1 MTATEAAV
9 NYIKAGFSP
18 VPLIPN
24 QKRPALKDWTRFK
37 ESPIGLQ
44 EAEELFNSTNSLGL
58 ICGYQG
64 LEVLDI
70 DSKNFEA
77 NEYEEFLELLNTNAP
92 GLIEKVVIQHT
103 PSGGKHFIYKC
114 EKIEGNKK
122 LAKNSKKEVT
132 FETRGDGGQI
142 AAYPS
147 PGYRIEGKLSKL
159 GYISESEREILH
171 LCAREMD
178 RVPPQEI
185 ISHVGRQYSNNTDLT
200 KPWDDYN
207 AKQDVAELL
216 IANGWSV
223 VRDSSKFIYLKRP
236 GVTSAEWSGKVFRDS
251 GLLYVWSTS
260 TAFEAEKCY
269 TAFQVLAILQFNS
282 DFQEA
287 ARFLVAEGYGERLER
302 PAESI
307 TKSVEITE
315 PDEVEKLLEGFILSP
330 ELEISNPEPVI
341 SVIINY
347 DIYTLGTYGNFSV
360 VQGKA
365 KSRKSYF
372 LSALAGAA
380 LSSSLACQSLR
391 GHLTNELILYFDTEQ
406 GDSHAQRVQRR
417 ILSIAGY
424 SFNKTHSR
432 LKYFTLRK
440 MDTNEERL
448 QFIKTAISFY
458 EKKEIPLGLVI
469 IDGIADVAKKGV
481 NDEEEATAI
490 ASLLLKMSANT
501 KAHFITAIHEN
512 KGDRNAKGHL
522 GAYLVQKAETVYS
535 VYKEEDTTYISG
547 EYTRNKSFPELALSV
562 SKEDGITIEQK
573 IGEAKGKSWTSS
585 DEDRLAPLLHN
596 MTVTEAVK
604 HLRYNEDC
612 TPTEAEAFIYGL
624 QKHNLV
630 ILEDHGK
637 RRLIRFN
644 AQSVR

>member
-37 ESPIGLQ
+37 ESPIGIQ
-44 EAEELFNSTNSLGL
+44 EAEELFNNTNSLGL

-70 DSKNFEA
+70 DSKNFEG
-77 NEYEEFLELLNTNAP
+77 NEYEEFLELLNANAP
-92 GLIEKVVIQHT
+92 ELISKLVIQHT

-114 EKIEGNKK
+114 DKVEGNKK
-122 LAKNSKKEVT
+122 LAKNTKKEVT

-159 GYISESEREILH
+159 EKITEAEREILH

-178 RVPPQEI
+178 RVPPAEV
-185 ISHVGRQYSNNTDLT
+185 ISPVGRQYSTSTDLT

-207 AKQDVAELL
+207 SKTDVTEVLL
-216 IANGWSV
+216 SYGWTI
-223 VRDSSKFIYLKRP
+223 VRDSTKYIYLKRP
-236 GVTSAEWSGKVFRDS
+236 GVTSAEWSGKVFRDT
-251 GLLYVWSTS
+251 GLFYVWTTS
-260 TAFEAEKCY
+260 TEFDAERSY
-269 TAFQVLAILQFNS
+269 TAFQALAILKFNS

-287 ARFLVAEGYGERLER
+287 ARFLVAEGYGEKLER
-302 PAESI
+302 HAETI
-307 TKSVEITE
+307 TKPVDISE
-315 PDEVEKLLEGFILSP
+315 PDEIEKLLDGFILSP
-330 ELEISNPEPVI
+330 ELEIANPEPVLSFI
-341 SVIINY
+341 VDY
-347 DIYTLGTYGNFSV
+347 DLYTLGTFGNFSL

-372 LSALAGAA
+372 LSSLAGAA
-380 LSSSLACQSLR
+380 LSNKICCQSLR
-391 GHLTNELILYFDTEQ
+391 GHLTTETVLYFDTEQ

-432 LKYFTLRK
+432 LKYFALRK

-448 QFIKTAISFY
+448 QFIKTAISYY

-490 ASLLLKMSANT
+490 ASLLLKMSAST
-501 KAHFITAIHEN
+501 KAHFIAAIHEN
-512 KGDRNAKGHL
+512 KGDKNAKGHL

-535 VYKEEDTTYISG
+535 VYKEDDTTYISG
-547 EYTRNKSFPELALSV
+547 EYTRNKSFPEMALSV
-562 SKEDGITIEQK
+562 SKEDGIIIEKK
-573 IGEAKGKSWTSS
+573 IGESKGKNWTSS
-585 DEDRLAPLLHN
+585 DEDRIAPILHN
-596 MTVTEAVK
+596 MTITEAVK
-604 HLRYNEDC
+604 HLKYNEDC

-630 ILEDHGK
+630 ILEDHGR
-637 RRLIRFN
+637 RRLIRFKE
-644 AQSVR
+644 